1 MSLSLACFLQ
11 PWGALSLLEST
22 QLLCAFC
29 CPHSLVNAILTLP
42 LFYFSNEFSR
52 MVAGEYLKFFVFTGM
67 SLDQALRSELSVCT
81 CVCGGHQSGVST
93 DCALCSHTEICRS
106 KQTP

>member
-1 MSLSLACFLQ
+1 
-11 PWGALSLLEST
+11 
-22 QLLCAFC
+22 
-29 CPHSLVNAILTLP
+29 
-42 LFYFSNEFSR
+42 

-81 CVCGGHQSGVST
+81 CVHVAATRVGSQKTMPSA
-93 DCALCSHTEICRS
+93 ALQTHRDLHRS